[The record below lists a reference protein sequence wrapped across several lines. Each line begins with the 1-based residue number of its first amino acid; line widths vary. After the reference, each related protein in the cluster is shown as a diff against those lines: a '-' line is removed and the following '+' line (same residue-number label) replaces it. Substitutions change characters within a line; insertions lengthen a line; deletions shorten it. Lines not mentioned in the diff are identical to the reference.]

1 MAMATEWEQ
10 WCRRHGVDPNT
21 PDETVLDDYL
31 HGRLPWRSGRAQW
44 RDAAQCEYYHSW
56 DAYDLAMAGRR
67 PEVQRV
73 QAKAEVYELERLL
86 RMVDT
91 PR

>member
-1 MAMATEWEQ
+1 MAMTTEWEQ
-10 WCRRHGVDPNT
+10 WCRRHGVDPDT

-31 HGRLPWRSGRAQW
+31 HGRLPGRSGRAQW

-56 DAYDLAMAGRR
+56 DAYDLAMAGR
-67 PEVQRV
+67 VQV
-73 QAKAEVYELERLL
+73 KAEVYELERLL
-86 RMVDT
+86 RLVDT